1 MALCHTSPP
10 HTDVCGTV
18 LGRKAGAG
26 KERRLILWSRAVL
39 PSRMCS
45 THCFAS
51 CPASHPASCPESH
64 LASHPTCTSSQTPLL
79 SAAACFK
86 KGFAFSLTSPQ
97 PCKCPRLGFEWLLSP
112 FQRACSACPG
122 PPCLCSTAPVPA
134 RAETHGCSFALDSG
148 QGRGRQSLPKSYI
161 SSWGIHVVVVVV
173 MIIIIII
180 SLVPLINHLQMHLTV
195 S

>member
-1 MALCHTSPP
+1 M
-10 HTDVCGTV
+10 
-18 LGRKAGAG
+18 
-26 KERRLILWSRAVL
+26 
-39 PSRMCS
+39 
-45 THCFAS
+45 
-51 CPASHPASCPESH
+51 
-64 LASHPTCTSSQTPLL
+64 
-79 SAAACFK
+79 
-86 KGFAFSLTSPQ
+86 
-97 PCKCPRLGFEWLLSP
+97 
-112 FQRACSACPG
+112 
-122 PPCLCSTAPVPA
+122 PA